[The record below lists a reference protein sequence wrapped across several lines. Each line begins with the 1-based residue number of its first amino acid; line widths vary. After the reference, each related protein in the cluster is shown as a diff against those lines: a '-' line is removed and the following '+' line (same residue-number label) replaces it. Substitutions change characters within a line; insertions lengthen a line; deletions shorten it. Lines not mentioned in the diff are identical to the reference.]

1 LIRLI
6 DALKK
11 TAGGMAAMII
21 VVQSWPNYPR
31 RSIERGDDGERRVA
45 VSATHPLSTP
55 EWRLRIES
63 LVALMAVQRNNH
75 RNHLRRIFKWV
86 STDENRIASREGLGI
101 RPGDGLAIPGL

>member
-1 LIRLI
+1 V
-6 DALKK
+6 A
-11 TAGGMAAMII
+11 
-21 VVQSWPNYPR
+21 NYPS

-101 RPGDGLAIPGL
+101 RPGDGLATRIGTRHAFKLEDNQEFHRWQRQLYN